1 MASDLSIFIDGIR
14 LNVRVGVVLRHKD
27 DVVLEFSNTAKH
39 VVIPGGR
46 MKIGEP
52 SADALAREVA
62 EEMGFDLDKSKLKF
76 LKCLENFYDYQDYKN
91 HEIYFIFEYELDD
104 AEKTE
109 ILKLDKNKDN
119 EDSYFKVVSRFDIDN
134 YFILPTT
141 LAELLK

>member
-39 VVIPGGR
+39 VVVPGGR

-52 SADALAREVA
+52 SADALAREIA

-91 HEIYFIFEYELDD
+91 HEIYFIFSYELSS
-104 AEKTE
+104 EE
-109 ILKLDKNKDN
+109 LEQVLKLEKNKDN
-119 EDSYFKVVSRFDIDN
+119 EDSYFKVVSRHSVEEL
-134 YFILPTT
+134 YILPTS
-141 LAELLK
+141 LVELLK

>member
-14 LNVRVGVVLRHKD
+14 LNVRVGVVLRHGD
-27 DVVLEFSNTAKH
+27 DIVLEFSNTAKH

-52 SADALAREVA
+52 SADALVREVS
-62 EEMGFDLDKSKLKF
+62 EEMGIVLDKSKLTF
-76 LKCLENFYDYQDYKN
+76 SKCLENFYDYQDYKN
-91 HEIYFIFEYELDD
+91 HEIYFIFSYELSD
-104 AEKTE
+104 AETEE

-119 EDSYFKVVSRFDIDN
+119 EDSYFKMVSRNDIDD

-141 LAELLK
+141 LVELLK

>member
-27 DVVLEFSNTAKH
+27 DVVLEFSNTVKH

-62 EEMGFDLDKSKLKF
+62 EEMGINLDKSKLKF
-76 LKCLENFYDYQDYKN
+76 VKCLENFYDYQDYKN

-104 AEKTE
+104 AEKE
-109 ILKLDKNKDN
+109 AILKLDKNKDN